1 MPIYE
6 YSCPKCGSF
15 EVTQRISD
23 KPLRRCPTCRSKVR
37 KLISATAFLLK
48 GGGWYADGYQKPAA
62 KPSPG
67 ADSAKSPSEKPAT
80 PAAADSSAP
89 AGKPAKSPAAKPA
102 AKSTKPAKAAS

>member
-6 YSCPKCGSF
+6 YSCPKCGPF

-23 KPLRRCPTCRSKVR
+23 KPLSRCPTCRSKVR

-62 KPSPG
+62 KGSEG
-67 ADSAKSPSEKPAT
+67 GDSAKPASDA
-80 PAAADSSAP
+80 PAAPGASDSSSSTS
-89 AGKPAKSPAAKPA
+89 KSAKPAAKPA
-102 AKSTKPAKAAS
+102 AKPSKPAKAAS